1 VSKLILLVVAAAW
14 AAVLLPPLFRSRVES
29 RPGSSV
35 SSFRRQLSSLQR
47 STPGGNMAHM
57 RSMAR
62 PLTSAPRPG
71 AVRAVP
77 SPGRSAYGP
86 QSLQRTAAGRP
97 AVGVADRYDLRSVRP
112 LERRAPA
119 AQGQR
124 RTTVARRSSV
134 RQRRQNVLFLL
145 VLSTVVTGFLA
156 VATHA
161 TAMKCALAAAAT
173 LLVVYIYMLAQ
184 SRRIE
189 DERSMREM
197 WERAA

>member
-1 VSKLILLVVAAAW
+1 MSKLILLVVAAAW
-14 AAVLLPPLFRSRVES
+14 AAVLLPPLFRSRLES

-47 STPGGNMAHM
+47 STPGGNMAQM

-71 AVRAVP
+71 AVRSV
-77 SPGRSAYGP
+77 PGRSPYAP
-86 QSLQRTAAGRP
+86 QSMQRTAGRP
-97 AVGVADRYDLRSVRP
+97 SAVVADRYDLRTVRP

-119 AQGQR
+119 TQGQR

-156 VATHA
+156 LATHA
-161 TAMKCALAAAAT
+161 TAMKFALAATAT
-173 LLVVYIYMLAQ
+173 MLVVYIYMLAQ
-184 SRRIE
+184 SRRLD

>member
-1 VSKLILLVVAAAW
+1 
-14 AAVLLPPLFRSRVES
+14 
-29 RPGSSV
+29 
-35 SSFRRQLSSLQR
+35 
-47 STPGGNMAHM
+47 M
-57 RSMAR
+57 
-62 PLTSAPRPG
+62 
-71 AVRAVP
+71 
-77 SPGRSAYGP
+77 
-86 QSLQRTAAGRP
+86 
-97 AVGVADRYDLRSVRP
+97 
-112 LERRAPA
+112 
-119 AQGQR
+119 
-124 RTTVARRSSV
+124 

-161 TAMKCALAAAAT
+161 TAMKFALAAAAT

>member
-1 VSKLILLVVAAAW
+1 MSKLILLVVAAAW
-14 AAVLLPPLFRSRVES
+14 AAVLLPPLFRSRIDS

-47 STPGGNMAHM
+47 STPGGNVTHM

-62 PLTSAPRPG
+62 PLTSAPRSG
-71 AVRAVP
+71 TVRAVP
-77 SPGRSAYGP
+77 APGRSPYAP
-86 QSLQRTAAGRP
+86 QALQRNGAGRP
-97 AVGVADRYDLRSVRP
+97 PVAVADRYDLRTVRP
-112 LERRAPA
+112 LERRGPA
-119 AQGQR
+119 TKGQR
-124 RTTVARRSSV
+124 RTTVARRSSA

-161 TAMKCALAAAAT
+161 MAMKFALAAAAT
-173 LLVVYIYMLAQ
+173 LLVVYVYMLAQ
-184 SRRIE
+184 SRRVD
-189 DERSMREM
+189 DERSMRDM